1 MDNLRHHLNFE
12 SPTQSSLAGYGQG
25 PGGWH
30 FHPSNAARITN
41 DDSYFGSYSLRFDQ
55 PTGNISKYNNIEQRL
70 IPHNSGWT
78 FSFFFKNIRDDNT
91 FRTLVQVSDQNDPD
105 ASAHHPIYLDDT
117 GHVGSLSTT
126 GTFNSGN
133 LLPISGYNDN
143 EWHHMLAR
151 SAGSS
156 IELYIDSIKVA
167 EYLNPIDDSI
177 DNYLTIIGT
186 RPRLSWRY
194 DSINQLVEY
203 VDNFKF
209 FDRSLSIEE
218 ILQLYNETQAAVRLR
233 LVSN

>member
-1 MDNLRHHLNFE
+1 MDNLKHHLNFE
-12 SPTQSSLAGYGQG
+12 SPTQSSLDGYGQG

-30 FHPSNAARITN
+30 FHPNGAAKITP
-41 DDSYFGSYSLRFDQ
+41 DDARFGNYSLQFLE
-55 PTGNISKYNNIEQRL
+55 PSGNISKYNNVTQRM
-70 IPHNSGWT
+70 IPAGAGWT
-78 FSFFFKNIRDDNT
+78 FSFFFKNIKDDNT

-117 GHVGSLSTT
+117 GHIGSLGANS
-126 GTFNSGN
+126 TFNSGN
-133 LLPISGYNDN
+133 QLSISEYNDN
-143 EWHHMLAR
+143 GWHHMLAR
-151 SAGSS
+151 SAGSN

-209 FDRSLSIEE
+209 FDRSLSVEE
-218 ILQLYNETQAAVRLR
+218 ILQLYNETQAAIRLR